1 MRKFNTVFHGY
12 DKYQVQKCID
22 DIINNYEVLLN
33 KSKKTEEQNKVLREK
48 IQYYERIEDSMNR
61 AIFTAETAGDQI
73 KSSARKEAEAL
84 ITEARHNASRIIN
97 DALLKA
103 EKAQNHADQLKRNTN
118 VLKRRLRQIIE
129 NQLEVIEEID
139 NVDFSDIDINGLLNI
154 ILFNCI

>member
-1 MRKFNTVFHGY
+1 MRKFDTVFHGY

-22 DIINNYEVLLN
+22 DIINNYEILLN

-73 KSSARKEAEAL
+73 KSSARKEADAL

-139 NVDFSDIDINGLLNI
+139 NVDFSDIDNKY
-154 ILFNCI
+154 

>member
-1 MRKFNTVFHGY
+1 MRKFDTVFHGY
-12 DKYQVQKCID
+12 DKNQVHKCID

-33 KSKKTEEQNKVLREK
+33 KSKKTEEQNRLLREK

-73 KSSARKEAEAL
+73 KSSARKEADAL

-118 VLKRRLRQIIE
+118 ILKRRLRQIIE
-129 NQLEVIEEID
+129 NQLEVIEEMD
-139 NVDFSDIDINGLLNI
+139 KVDFNDVDSKY
-154 ILFNCI
+154 

>member
-1 MRKFNTVFHGY
+1 MRKFDTVFHGY
-12 DKYQVQKCID
+12 DKNQVHECID

-33 KSKKTEEQNKVLREK
+33 KSKKTEEQNRLLREK

-73 KSSARKEAEAL
+73 KSSARKEADAL

-139 NVDFSDIDINGLLNI
+139 NVDFSDIDNKY
-154 ILFNCI
+154 

>member
-1 MRKFNTVFHGY
+1 MRKFDTVFHGY
-12 DKYQVQKCID
+12 DKNQVQKCID

-33 KSKKTEEQNKVLREK
+33 KSKKTEEQNRLLREK

-139 NVDFSDIDINGLLNI
+139 NVDFSDIDNKY
-154 ILFNCI
+154 

>member
-103 EKAQNHADQLKRNTN
+103 EKAQNHADQLKSNTN

-139 NVDFSDIDINGLLNI
+139 NVDFSDIDNKY
-154 ILFNCI
+154 